1 MNDKNNDNSA
11 DLKANLDKIANTKP
25 RKRSSKDNIYE
36 RFINRVDS
44 TDEDNHTATQSDQ
57 LTSWEKT
64 QKSPTYEPLSAEELT
79 FFASL
84 ENDQELNSE
93 ATSTTSTT
101 STNISFDFTNEEEV
115 FSNNSNSS
123 VLDSKQPSNKNL
135 LNGYNLDEDSNLE
148 RDSNHTEHTE
158 NMTDLTATDD
168 EVATPVHSEDKAFEN
183 TEEATTKEIAKPQGR
198 LASNK
203 KPLIIGIILGTLL
216 AAIVM
221 LILNASGILSP
232 STESIVS
239 DTSQNMENGVEEKS
253 SSSVQ
258 SDNSAVVKTESAAA
272 NNAGQNPA
280 SQKNV
285 AANGD
290 NKTSSNVNGSTNK
303 PAAATADGLNAEPAI
318 TYEDF
323 REESQSTLYRETDD

>member
-11 DLKANLDKIANTKP
+11 DLKANLDRIANTKP
-25 RKRSSKDNIYE
+25 RKRSRKDNIYE

-44 TDEDNHTATQSDQ
+44 TDEDNHTATQSDK

-79 FFASL
+79 LFASL
-84 ENDQELNSE
+84 ENDQGLNTE
-93 ATSTTSTT
+93 ASNTT

-115 FSNNSNSS
+115 FSHNSNSS
-123 VLDSKQPSNKNL
+123 VPNSNQLSNKDL
-135 LNGYNLDEDSNLE
+135 LNDYNLDEDSNLE
-148 RDSNHTEHTE
+148 RDSNYIEHTE
-158 NMTDLTATDD
+158 DMTDLTATDN
-168 EVATPVHSEDKAFEN
+168 EVATPVHSEDKTFEN
-183 TEEATTKEIAKPQGR
+183 TAEAATKEIAKPQGR
-198 LASNK
+198 LAGNK

-216 AAIVM
+216 AAIVV

-232 STESIVS
+232 AAENTVS
-239 DTSQNMENGVEEKS
+239 DTSQNVANGVEEKS

-258 SDNSAVVKTESAAA
+258 SDNSPVVKTESAAA
-272 NNAGQNPA
+272 NNASQNPS

-290 NKTSSNVNGSTNK
+290 SNTPSNVNGDTGK
-303 PAAATADGLNAEPAI
+303 PVEATADGLDAEPAI

-323 REESQSTLYRETDD
+323 RDESRSTLYRETDN

>member
-1 MNDKNNDNSA
+1 MNNKNNDNSA

-44 TDEDNHTATQSDQ
+44 TDENNHTATKSDQ

-93 ATSTTSTT
+93 ATSTT

-272 NNAGQNPA
+272 NNTNQNSA

-285 AANGD
+285 AANRD
-290 NKTSSNVNGSTNK
+290 NNTPSNVNRETDK
-303 PAAATADGLNAEPAI
+303 PEKVTADGSDAEPAI

>member
-44 TDEDNHTATQSDQ
+44 TDENTHTATQSDQ

-79 FFASL
+79 LFASL
-84 ENDQELNSE
+84 ENDQGLNPE
-93 ATSTTSTT
+93 VLNKTSTS
-101 STNISFDFTNEEEV
+101 ISFDFTNEEEV
-115 FSNNSNSS
+115 FSHNSKPSVPNSN
-123 VLDSKQPSNKNL
+123 QPSNKDL
-135 LNGYNLDEDSNLE
+135 LNDYNSDEDSNLE
-148 RDSNHTEHTE
+148 RDSNHVEHTE
-158 NMTDLTATDD
+158 DKTDLTATDN
-168 EVATPVHSEDKAFEN
+168 EVATPVHSEDKSFEN
-183 TEEATTKEIAKPQGR
+183 MVEATTKEIEKPQGR

-216 AAIVM
+216 AAIVV

-232 STESIVS
+232 AAENTVS
-239 DTSQNMENGVEEKS
+239 DTSQNVANGVEEKS
-253 SSSVQ
+253 
-258 SDNSAVVKTESAAA
+258 DNLPVVKTESAAA
-272 NNAGQNPA
+272 NNTNQNSA

-290 NKTSSNVNGSTNK
+290 NNTPSNVNGDTAK
-303 PAAATADGLNAEPAI
+303 PEDATANGLDAEPDI

-323 REESQSTLYRETDD
+323 REESKSTLYRETND

>member
-1 MNDKNNDNSA
+1 MNNKNNDNSA

-44 TDEDNHTATQSDQ
+44 TDENNHNANESDK
-57 LTSWEKT
+57 LTSWQKT

-79 FFASL
+79 LFASL
-84 ENDQELNSE
+84 ENDQGLNSE
-93 ATSTTSTT
+93 ASNTT

-115 FSNNSNSS
+115 FSNNSNPSVPNSS
-123 VLDSKQPSNKNL
+123 QPSNKDL
-135 LNGYNLDEDSNLE
+135 LNSYNLTEDSNLE
-148 RDSNHTEHTE
+148 QDSNHAEHTE
-158 NMTDLTATDD
+158 DMTDLTATDD

-183 TEEATTKEIAKPQGR
+183 TVAATTREIEKPQGR

-216 AAIVM
+216 AAFVV

-232 STESIVS
+232 SAENTVS
-239 DTSQNMENGVEEKS
+239 TTSQNVANGVEEKS
-253 SSSVQ
+253 SSNVQ
-258 SDNSAVVKTESAAA
+258 SDNSPVVKAESAAA
-272 NNAGQNPA
+272 NNAGQNSA

-285 AANGD
+285 AENGD
-290 NKTSSNVNGSTNK
+290 NSTPSNVNTAK
-303 PAAATADGLNAEPAI
+303 PAEATADGLDAEPAI

-323 REESQSTLYRETDD
+323 REESQSTLYRETDN